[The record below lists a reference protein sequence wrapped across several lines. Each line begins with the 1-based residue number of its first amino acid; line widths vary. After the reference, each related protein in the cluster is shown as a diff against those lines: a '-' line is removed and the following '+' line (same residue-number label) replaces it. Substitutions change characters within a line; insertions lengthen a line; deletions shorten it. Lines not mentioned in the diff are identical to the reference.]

1 ARSILLRRRCRDM
14 WVSRPH
20 FGRRQGWVSGRQSL
34 GRCGMRHLL
43 LAATMLVVALVVTFG
58 TASVL
63 QGVAVAR
70 SNAVQSEPFVTTEAA
85 RPVGKPASTK
95 ERVTSQF
102 RDRIRSSATVSGL

>member
-1 ARSILLRRRCRDM
+1 
-14 WVSRPH
+14 
-20 FGRRQGWVSGRQSL
+20 
-34 GRCGMRHLL
+34 MRHLL

-70 SNAVQSEPFVTTEAA
+70 NSNPSSEPFVITEMAKPAA
-85 RPVGKPASTK
+85 KPASTK

-102 RDRIRSSATVSGL
+102 RERIRSATNVSGL

>member
-1 ARSILLRRRCRDM
+1 
-14 WVSRPH
+14 
-20 FGRRQGWVSGRQSL
+20 
-34 GRCGMRHLL
+34 MRHLL

-70 SNAVQSEPFVTTEAA
+70 SVAPSEHFAITEAA
-85 RPVGKPASTK
+85 KPAAKPAATK

-102 RDRIRSSATVSGL
+102 RDRIRSATNVSGL

>member
-1 ARSILLRRRCRDM
+1 
-14 WVSRPH
+14 
-20 FGRRQGWVSGRQSL
+20 
-34 GRCGMRHLL
+34 MRHLL

-70 SNAVQSEPFVTTEAA
+70 SNSSDSGEQFEVTEMA
-85 RPVGKPASTK
+85 KPAAKPAANK

-102 RDRIRSSATVSGL
+102 RDRGIRSAANVSGL